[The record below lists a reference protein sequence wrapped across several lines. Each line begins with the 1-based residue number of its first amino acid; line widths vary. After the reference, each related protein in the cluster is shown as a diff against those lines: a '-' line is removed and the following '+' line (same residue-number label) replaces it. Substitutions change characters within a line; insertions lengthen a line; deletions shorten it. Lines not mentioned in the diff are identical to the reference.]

1 MHFHYVHHS
10 KELGFL
16 KTDKLKRRKVECNQS
31 KVTMLISF
39 KVAITGLWNWVDW
52 VLKEPEKHYN
62 HSTSHF
68 YLPPNKD
75 RTKAVAITRFVG
87 HVARCVA
94 IELPSRGQL

>member
-1 MHFHYVHHS
+1 MQSVKSYNVNFFQSHNRWTL
-10 KELGFL
+10 ELGGL
-16 KTDKLKRRKVECNQS
+16 GAKGARK
-31 KVTMLISF
+31 
-39 KVAITGLWNWVDW
+39 
-52 VLKEPEKHYN
+52 KHYN

-94 IELPSRGQL
+94 IELPRRGQL